1 MSFLQY
7 LKEKKLF
14 KEQKYHIEVWLKEM
28 KIKDYVINNDLTV
41 DVDGDVNLSSKNLT
55 EIPIQFGSVKNF
67 FIINNKLT
75 SLVGSPFEV
84 DGYFYCQNNQLT
96 SLKGAPQVINGTFNC
111 SHNKLT
117 SLEGAPREV
126 DGIFDCSY
134 NMLTNLDGGPDSVL
148 SAYNC
153 NNNQINTLK
162 NTSFISLGESFN
174 CANNLLTSLEG
185 VANVIEGSLD
195 CSNNQI
201 QSLRFLPHMV
211 KEDFDLSYNPLM
223 LNTLLT
229 NQMLHCFSINNKTK
243 LAKRFIF
250 TCKDVAISY
259 DKYYEE
265 MRQFASKDKFIVDS
279 SAYDHFYAVLSS
291 IQMMEKNQEIKEKDK
306 EPIEEIK
313 LNPIQDFILYTNEST
328 VGT

>member
-1 MSFLQY
+1 MNFLQY
-7 LKEKKLF
+7 FKEKKIF
-14 KEQKYHIEVWLKEM
+14 KEQKSQIDAWLKEM

-96 SLKGAPQVINGTFNC
+96 TLKGAPQVVNGTFNC

-117 SLEGAPREV
+117 NLKGSPREV

-134 NMLTNLDGGPDSVL
+134 NLLTNLEGGPESVL

-162 NTSFISLGESFN
+162 STSFISLGENFN
-174 CANNLLTSLEG
+174 CANNQLANLEG
-185 VANVIEGSLD
+185 VPSVIEGSLD
-195 CSNNQI
+195 CSNNNI
-201 QSLRFLPHMV
+201 SSLDFLPHVV
-211 KEDFDLSYNPLM
+211 KEDFDLSYNPLY
-223 LNTLLT
+223 LKNLLT
-229 NQMLHCFSINNKTK
+229 SPIIRCFSNNNNTK

-250 TCKDVAISY
+250 TCKDVSITY

-265 MRQFASKDKFIVDS
+265 MRQFASKDKFIVDN
-279 SAYDHFYAVLSS
+279 SAYDHFYVVLTS
-291 IQMMEKNQEIKEKDK
+291 IMMMEKNQDVKVGSKE
-306 EPIEEIK
+306 ELVPT
-313 LNPIQDFILYTNEST
+313 QDFVLYTDYNNISQ